1 MFCPRC
7 EAEYRPGFTRCSDCG
22 VDLVDSLEQKP
33 ARRSPS
39 ADDAPVVLCSFV
51 TPFEASIAQASL
63 RAAGIES
70 VVRSDDA
77 GGTNPSVAFSQGT
90 ELLVRSKDA
99 AQAREVLAADDAS
112 SR

>member
-33 ARRSPS
+33 ARRRPS
-39 ADDAPVVLCSFV
+39 ADDAPIVLRCF
-51 TPFEASIAQASL
+51 TTTFEAGIAQAL
-63 RAAGIES
+63 LQAAGIDS

-77 GGTNPSVAFSQGT
+77 GGTNPSVAFSRGA
-90 ELLVRSKDA
+90 ELLIRAKDA
-99 AQAREVLAADDAS
+99 TQAREVLASDDAC